1 MKEPHP
7 EHKNQTRAQKRQA
20 RKRTQAEQLALE
32 KQLVK
37 EGKILPR
44 TRYVARGYLGRIF
57 AVMLAFLFGMLVVIG
72 GLLGGG
78 YYLAVTPSRNLFH
91 VLGLNEEL
99 LSEEYLDRS
108 VIDIAVSIRDDINSL
123 ADPASVSLG
132 TFSKYTPVVG
142 KMIDSIVEQV
152 RDYGIDAD
160 AETLT
165 ATPLGG
171 LADYLMND
179 IVMTAQ
185 LGGLMQ
191 VSADGEPLMLALCY
205 GIEGSNEEN
214 GDYQI
219 VGGEVV
225 MNEGKSARTLK
236 DLIDNAN
243 GIIGGLPIESVLAV
257 DASSTQVMR
266 ALSYGTEGVNYTVN
280 DRGEIEMLTD
290 PLTGKPYPKRTIEDL
305 TNDQSLIENVTIG
318 DIVTVDEN
326 TTGILLAIKDW
337 TVGDL
342 TSAARIESLRLSQIV
357 TIDDAS
363 SPILQAMRD
372 WRIADLTD
380 ADMVDSL
387 LLGDIIEIGE
397 HSAQLLRALADTAI
411 GDLSTAIDTLRLQDI
426 LGEAALESNNILK
439 NLKQSSLETL
449 ADDVA
454 SLTVAQVFGEELYSY
469 LDLSNGKSYETLVNG
484 YDPQDKSMNTAE
496 DVEDPNAAVNQNRPN
511 AMDLTG
517 KAVKET
523 RRTQDGDEVFFGY
536 FRTKD
541 EIGAP
546 AGALV
551 QDADVHRRVA
561 VSPADPDLPDG
572 ETVRTMAYYTNV
584 EADILPQTYEWRVF
598 DYDVSA
604 KSMALPEGDSV
615 VTDIPAG
622 YAEQPARSGA
632 DLYTDA
638 DGNAY
643 YYLTARVHL
652 RGGAPAVEKVAY
664 PLCTDDAGIYYC
676 RYELGSTTAEDGTV
690 SFDDHSTYARVDL
703 ERTVSAYVYEDGT
716 PVVFQTA
723 EDGTVD
729 PSRVVYGE
737 GETAQTVRF
746 RHRAAGTRLVAVT
759 DPATGE
765 PVLDENGDRVMRE
778 EEVTERWWIVV
789 ESPVEGGYYT
799 VSGDTIE
806 RVQGETSLT
815 WTVGDDADGD
825 GVIDE
830 GAATVQADRYLSGV
844 WYLLFGRELCDGTAE
859 GGCTH
864 RQDGAPTG
872 SSHVVLVDNT
882 HMPVLDIAGTV
893 TEVSNIIDTLPLWEM
908 WLHELIGTNPYA
920 ELPIDYE
927 VNGVTYVN
935 LNELTVSGAIGCMK
949 AMIAQFE
956 AQTP

>member
-132 TFSKYTPVVG
+132 TFSKYTPVVD

-152 RDYGIDAD
+152 RAYGIDAD

-219 VGGEVV
+219 VDGEVV

-280 DRGEIEMLTD
+280 EQGEIEMLTD

-380 ADMVDSL
+380 ADMIDSL

-426 LGEAALESNNILK
+426 LGEAALESNSILK

-454 SLTVAQVFGEELYSY
+454 SLTVAQVFGEELYA
-469 LDLSNGKSYETLVNG
+469 
-484 YDPQDKSMNTAE
+484 PPSM
-496 DVEDPNAAVNQNRPN
+496 
-511 AMDLTG
+511 
-517 KAVKET
+517 
-523 RRTQDGDEVFFGY
+523 
-536 FRTKD
+536 
-541 EIGAP
+541 
-546 AGALV
+546 
-551 QDADVHRRVA
+551 
-561 VSPADPDLPDG
+561 
-572 ETVRTMAYYTNV
+572 
-584 EADILPQTYEWRVF
+584 
-598 DYDVSA
+598 
-604 KSMALPEGDSV
+604 
-615 VTDIPAG
+615 
-622 YAEQPARSGA
+622 
-632 DLYTDA
+632 
-638 DGNAY
+638 
-643 YYLTARVHL
+643 
-652 RGGAPAVEKVAY
+652 
-664 PLCTDDAGIYYC
+664 
-676 RYELGSTTAEDGTV
+676 
-690 SFDDHSTYARVDL
+690 
-703 ERTVSAYVYEDGT
+703 
-716 PVVFQTA
+716 
-723 EDGTVD
+723 
-729 PSRVVYGE
+729 
-737 GETAQTVRF
+737 
-746 RHRAAGTRLVAVT
+746 
-759 DPATGE
+759 
-765 PVLDENGDRVMRE
+765 
-778 EEVTERWWIVV
+778 
-789 ESPVEGGYYT
+789 
-799 VSGDTIE
+799 
-806 RVQGETSLT
+806 
-815 WTVGDDADGD
+815 
-825 GVIDE
+825 
-830 GAATVQADRYLSGV
+830 
-844 WYLLFGRELCDGTAE
+844 
-859 GGCTH
+859 
-864 RQDGAPTG
+864 
-872 SSHVVLVDNT
+872 
-882 HMPVLDIAGTV
+882 
-893 TEVSNIIDTLPLWEM
+893 
-908 WLHELIGTNPYA
+908 
-920 ELPIDYE
+920 
-927 VNGVTYVN
+927 
-935 LNELTVSGAIGCMK
+935 
-949 AMIAQFE
+949 
-956 AQTP
+956 